1 MSNGGPAWLD
11 PQLRL
16 VALTIGIMLIVA
28 GAVVALNLLWPL
40 VRIIVNTTMPFV
52 VGLVFAYI
60 FNPVVTFVQQRLRLS
75 RLGGVIVLYAL
86 FLAGIVA
93 FFAML
98 LPIII
103 QQVGEAYVGTREF
116 LLRALERN
124 PELRTLSE
132 RVMQWLAERGI
143 DVEQVLTDAARSSSV
158 QSAAGTAAASGVKII
173 GGALTMAYNT
183 ATSLIGGVTFLVFA
197 ILVNIYLLLDFS
209 DLNDVMEVMV
219 PERYQARTFDILA
232 KIDVA
237 VGGFIRGTLITAVIV
252 GLMTFAFLMMLGLGR
267 YAVLIGVL
275 AGLGNLIPYL
285 GPVMGGGPAMLYV
298 LFSDNFE
305 SMNARLMTGAGVVLM
320 VVVVQVVEGFVLQP
334 RIVGKSAQL
343 HPLAVLFAL
352 ALGANYGL
360 LGMILAVPLAC
371 IARVLLKEFYW
382 DAREESW
389 RARTKKP
396 GIGMAVGETA
406 EATPVRIRPGRR
418 RR

>member
-209 DLNDVMEVMV
+209 DLSDVMEVMV

>member
-11 PQLRL
+11 PQLRR